1 MRRFST
7 YVQVPLSSIKE
18 LRGTNIF
25 IRHRESVE
33 KLLNNI
39 FRDGAKHLHVITDY
53 DFTITKHTLDNGEPT
68 PSSFELF
75 KNCPSVPEDYR
86 TMTHKFKKIY
96 KKAELDTSLPKQLRE
111 KYMRDW
117 WTKASNITKGFPFHE
132 QELLDMAERYKY
144 SLRDNV
150 EDMFKTLHDRMI
162 PCLIFSA
169 GLGNTVH
176 AMLKL
181 IHATNKNESLLK
193 NTEHY
198 KLLEGRAN
206 VILMGDTLTDIE
218 MAEGMKHNNV
228 LKIGFIPNAIAKE
241 NLCEFVKA
249 YDIILVDHSS
259 MKVPNAILYLSYSP
273 PMHHFVAKAG
283 CNSTQIER
291 RGEDV
296 NNGN

>member
-176 AMLKL
+176 AMLKVAKINYKNIIVISNFLKITNGLVDGFAPQL

-259 MKVPNAILYLSYSP
+259 MKVPNAILYLC
-273 PMHHFVAKAG
+273 K
-283 CNSTQIER
+283 
-291 RGEDV
+291 
-296 NNGN
+296 